1 MLSRLNALREEA
13 QRAIAAADRSDQLKE
28 LRVKYLGKKGAIT
41 SILRGMKDVPPAD
54 RPKVGSLANEIRGE
68 LERLI
73 AEKEEELAER
83 ALEERLKKEALD
95 VTLPGDPRPMGS
107 IHPLSALIEEIED
120 IFIGMGFEVAE
131 GPEVEW
137 DEINF
142 EALNIAKDH
151 PARDMQDSFYITPH
165 ILLRTHTSGVQV
177 RTLRAREGQVP
188 VRIIGPGK
196 VYRRD
201 EDDATHSHQFMQI
214 EGLVVDSGVSMSE
227 LNGVLLAFARKM
239 FGENQQ
245 VRLRP
250 SYFPFTEP
258 SAEVDISCIICG
270 GEGCRTC
277 KGTGWIEILGSGM
290 VHPRV
295 LEMAGYDSE
304 KYTGFA
310 FGMGVERI
318 AMLKY
323 GVDDIRHFYTNDLR
337 FLRQYQSV

>member
-1 MLSRLNALREEA
+1 FQSCLLKGVPSREYRVRPLLRTEGNGMPWRLVVQKGWYRDLSSLWARDFFISRKGVSGMLSRLNALREEA

-137 DEINF
+137 DE
-142 EALNIAKDH
+142 
-151 PARDMQDSFYITPH
+151 
-165 ILLRTHTSGVQV
+165 
-177 RTLRAREGQVP
+177 
-188 VRIIGPGK
+188 
-196 VYRRD
+196 
-201 EDDATHSHQFMQI
+201 
-214 EGLVVDSGVSMSE
+214 
-227 LNGVLLAFARKM
+227 
-239 FGENQQ
+239 
-245 VRLRP
+245 
-250 SYFPFTEP
+250 
-258 SAEVDISCIICG
+258 
-270 GEGCRTC
+270 
-277 KGTGWIEILGSGM
+277 
-290 VHPRV
+290 
-295 LEMAGYDSE
+295 
-304 KYTGFA
+304 
-310 FGMGVERI
+310 
-318 AMLKY
+318 
-323 GVDDIRHFYTNDLR
+323 
-337 FLRQYQSV
+337 